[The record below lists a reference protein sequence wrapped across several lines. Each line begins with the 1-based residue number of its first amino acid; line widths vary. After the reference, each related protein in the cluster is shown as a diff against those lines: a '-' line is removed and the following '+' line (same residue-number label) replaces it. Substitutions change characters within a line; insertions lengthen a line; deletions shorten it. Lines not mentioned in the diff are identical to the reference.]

1 MSKELYERFMRVFYL
16 LAQCDSDIAVEFA
29 GVVELIIREE
39 KTFFEVMTDDETDV
53 DIKLALAYLE
63 EQLKE
68 GKDT

>member
-29 GVVELIIREE
+29 GVVETIIREE

>member
-1 MSKELYERFMRVFYL
+1 MNEKIFKRFMRVFYL

-29 GVVELIIREE
+29 GVVETIIREE

-63 EQLKE
+63 DDLKE
-68 GKDT
+68 G

>member
-29 GVVELIIREE
+29 GVVELIIRGETSFSE
-39 KTFFEVMTDDETDV
+39 IMTSDEDV

>member
-29 GVVELIIREE
+29 GVVELIIRGE
-39 KTFFEVMTDDETDV
+39 TSFFEVMTSDEDV

-68 GKDT
+68 GKNT